1 MESTK
6 KQLEE
11 IQKEYEALKQVEQIP
26 NKVEQ
31 MPNNKVQ
38 KDEGSHDGISSNYDD
53 LESIETISIPNN
65 KVRIT

>member
-11 IQKEYEALKQVEQIP
+11 IQKECEALKQVEQIP
-26 NKVEQ
+26 N
-31 MPNNKVQ
+31 NKIH
-38 KDEGSHDGISSNYDD
+38 KDQGSHDGISSNYDD